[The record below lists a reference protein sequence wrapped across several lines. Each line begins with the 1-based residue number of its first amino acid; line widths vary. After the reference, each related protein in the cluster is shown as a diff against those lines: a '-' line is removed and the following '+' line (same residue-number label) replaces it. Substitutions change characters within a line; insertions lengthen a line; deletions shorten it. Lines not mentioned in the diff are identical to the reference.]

1 VNRQADFQTVSS
13 TDHPAWVKGVDRVLA
28 IQRPAVVAYV
38 RGIRRRYPGATPE
51 QLVKVLERRYL
62 TAITAGG
69 AAVGATAMVPAIGT
83 GVTLALSGVETAG
96 FLETTALFA
105 QSVAEVHGLSIE
117 DPVRARSLVMSLML
131 GRTGADLVKQ
141 FTGQAMGQS
150 PERKAFWGEMV
161 SSSIPQVMMGPVA
174 DELKK
179 RFLRKFA
186 VTHGASL
193 LGKAAPFGIGAAI
206 GGVGNNI
213 AGRQVVS
220 ATRSAFGPTPLLLP
234 VELEPAEREPK
245 AERTRSRHLP
255 FSRRREIEASSADD
269 GGAETADR
277 VAEEESTAGDGP
289 GVDGDPAGRTVE
301 NR

>member
-1 VNRQADFQTVSS
+1 M
-13 TDHPAWVKGVDRVLA
+13 
-28 IQRPAVVAYV
+28 VAYV

-51 QLVKVLERRYL
+51 QLVRVLERRYL

-105 QSVAEVHGLSIE
+105 QSVAEVHGLSID

-131 GRTGADLVKQ
+131 GRAGSDLVKQ
-141 FTGQAMGQS
+141 FTGQAMGQA

-179 RFLRKFA
+179 RFLRRFA
-186 VTHGASL
+186 VNHGASL

-213 AGRQVVS
+213 AGRQVVN
-220 ATRSAFGPTPLLLP
+220 ATRTAFGPVPLVLP
-234 VELEPAEREPK
+234 RELEPSER
-245 AERTRSRHLP
+245 AGGAGRVRSMRLP
-255 FSRRREIEASSADD
+255 FVHRRRLEATD
-269 GGAETADR
+269 GDR
-277 VAEEESTAGDGP
+277 RELEAP
-289 GVDGDPAGRTVE
+289 VDGDDRASDDR
-301 NR
+301 

>member
-1 VNRQADFQTVSS
+1 MTP

-28 IQRPAVVAYV
+28 VQRPAVVAYV

-51 QLVKVLERRYL
+51 QLVKILERRYL

-186 VTHGASL
+186 VNHGASL
-193 LGKAAPFGIGAAI
+193 IGKAAPFGIGAAI

-213 AGRQVVS
+213 AGRQVVN
-220 ATRSAFGPTPLLLP
+220 ATRTAFGPTPLVLP
-234 VELEPAEREPK
+234 QELEPADRGSRSERG
-245 AERTRSRHLP
+245 RTIRLP
-255 FSRRREIEASSADD
+255 FTRRREIEAPVDEQAD
-269 GGAETADR
+269 ETIDSDVDEDVDDR
-277 VAEEESTAGDGP
+277 PRG
-289 GVDGDPAGRTVE
+289 
-301 NR
+301 

>member
-1 VNRQADFQTVSS
+1 MASADN
-13 TDHPAWVKGVDRVLA
+13 PAWVKGIDRVLA
-28 IQRPAVVAYV
+28 VQRPAVVAYV
-38 RGIRRRYPGATPE
+38 RGVRKRYPGATPE
-51 QLVKVLERRYL
+51 QLVRVLERRYL

-117 DPVRARSLVMSLML
+117 DPVRARALVMSLML

-141 FTGQAMGQS
+141 FTGQAMGKA

-161 SSSIPQVMMGPVA
+161 SASIPQVMMGPVA

-186 VTHGASL
+186 VNHGASM

-206 GGVGNNI
+206 GGVGNNM
-213 AGRQVVS
+213 AGRQVVN
-220 ATRSAFGPTPLLLP
+220 ATRSAFGPTPLELP
-234 VELEPAEREPK
+234 AELEPAPRSPR
-245 AERTRSRHLP
+245 AERGRTIRLP
-255 FSRRREIEASSADD
+255 FVRRRELAASVSDLEGPSTDRADD
-269 GGAETADR
+269 SSTADSDHR
-277 VAEEESTAGDGP
+277 AIDS
-289 GVDGDPAGRTVE
+289 
-301 NR
+301 

>member
-1 VNRQADFQTVSS
+1 MAS
-13 TDHPAWVKGVDRVLA
+13 TDQPAWAKGVDRVLA
-28 IQRPAVVAYV
+28 VQRPAVVAYV

-62 TAITAGG
+62 AAITAGG
-69 AAVGATAMVPAIGT
+69 AAVGATAMVPAVGT

-117 DPVRARSLVMSLML
+117 DPTRARALVMSLML
-131 GRTGADLVKQ
+131 GRTGSDLVKQ
-141 FTGQAMGQS
+141 FTGQAMGHPV

-161 SSSIPQVMMGPVA
+161 SASIPQVMMGPVA

-186 VTHGASL
+186 VSHGASL
-193 LGKAAPFGIGAAI
+193 IGKAAPFGIGAAI

-220 ATRSAFGPTPLLLP
+220 AARTAFGPTPLVLP
-234 VELEPAEREPK
+234 RELEPVERVPR
-245 AERTRSRHLP
+245 ERGARTLRLP
-255 FSRRREIEASSADD
+255 FGRKRELTTGNDEALSIDGTQADAD
-269 GGAETADR
+269 G
-277 VAEEESTAGDGP
+277 STRGDDIDTEIP
-289 GVDGDPAGRTVE
+289 STR
-301 NR
+301 

>member
-1 VNRQADFQTVSS
+1 MPSDQAG
-13 TDHPAWVKGVDRVLA
+13 WVGAVDRVLA
-28 IQRPAVVAYV
+28 VQRPIVVAYV
-38 RGIRRRYPGATPE
+38 RGIRKRYPGASPE
-51 QLVKVLERRYL
+51 QLVRVLERRYL

-117 DPVRARSLVMSLML
+117 DPLRARSLVMSLML
-131 GRTGADLVKQ
+131 GRTGSDLVKQ
-141 FTGQAMGQS
+141 FTGQAMGQA

-161 SSSIPQVMMGPVA
+161 SSSIPQVLMGPVA

-186 VTHGASL
+186 VNHGASL
-193 LGKAAPFGIGAAI
+193 IGKAAPFGIGAAI

-213 AGRQVVS
+213 AGRQVVN
-220 ATRSAFGPTPLLLP
+220 AARTAFGPAPLVLP
-234 VELEPAEREPK
+234 TELEAEARDGDQRH
-245 AERTRSRHLP
+245 RTVRLP
-255 FSRRREIEASSADD
+255 FVHRRAITRGDDSPASDEAV
-269 GGAETADR
+269 E
-277 VAEEESTAGDGP
+277 
-289 GVDGDPAGRTVE
+289 DPQPR
-301 NR
+301 